1 VEEGAVLGDEC
12 FVGEGAVVNPGVKV
26 YPFKTVEAGAVVT
39 SSIVWESRGARTLF
53 GRRGV
58 AGLANVDI
66 TPEVATRLAMAYGT
80 SLKKGAVVTT
90 SRDTSRVARALKRSI
105 IGGLNLSGV
114 NVEDMELATVP
125 LTRFQVRNSMT
136 DGGISVRLSPKDPN
150 SVEIRILDNEGRDI
164 DEAAQRK
171 IERLLQREDFRRGFA
186 GDIGDIVFPPRSL
199 EYYTAAL
206 EKSVDRNRLRE
217 RAFKVVLDYSYGA
230 SSLVMP
236 AVLAKVGADVLAV
249 NPFAATR
256 ARGSA
261 DDRVDRLDRIG
272 ELVRASASDLG
283 MVIDPDGETGT
294 VVDDAGHALGAE
306 QTLLALLTLVAEARP
321 GARVALPVSVSRE
334 AERIASER
342 GAEIVWTK
350 LSASNL
356 MEVASS
362 DRVDFAASQESGF
375 IWPDFLPAY
384 DATATLVKLLDL
396 LAVTGRK
403 LAEVV
408 ATLPVIHIAHETVP
422 TPWERK
428 GAVMREMVERAKGR
442 DVVLV
447 DGVKI
452 LHPDGWALVLPDPEE
467 PIVHVWAEA
476 GSDHEA
482 FQLAAEYARRIAQIV

>member
-1 VEEGAVLGDEC
+1 
-12 FVGEGAVVNPGVKV
+12 
-26 YPFKTVEAGAVVT
+26 
-39 SSIVWESRGARTLF
+39 
-53 GRRGV
+53 
-58 AGLANVDI
+58 
-66 TPEVATRLAMAYGT
+66 M
-80 SLKKGAVVTT
+80 
-90 SRDTSRVARALKRSI
+90 
-105 IGGLNLSGV
+105 
-114 NVEDMELATVP
+114 
-125 LTRFQVRNSMT
+125 
-136 DGGISVRLSPKDPN
+136 
-150 SVEIRILDNEGRDI
+150 
-164 DEAAQRK
+164 
-171 IERLLQREDFRRGFA
+171 
-186 GDIGDIVFPPRSL
+186 
-199 EYYTAAL
+199 
-206 EKSVDRNRLRE
+206 
-217 RAFKVVLDYSYGA
+217 VLDYSFGA

-236 AVLAKVGADVLAV
+236 AVLAKIGADVLAV

-256 ARGSA
+256 QLGSD
-261 DDRVDRLDRIG
+261 DDRERRIDRIG

-283 MVIDPDGETGT
+283 MIIDPDGETGT
-294 VVDDAGHALGAE
+294 VVDDAGHALGSE

-384 DATATLVKLLDL
+384 DATATMVKLLDL
-396 LAVTGRK
+396 MAVTGRK
-403 LAEVV
+403 LSEVV

-442 DVVLV
+442 DTVLV

-482 FQLAAEYARRIAQIV
+482 SQLAAEYARRIAQIV